1 MKKSVFTLLPLL
13 LIASCS
19 KTETTFDKK
28 YYKEVYEKDFLV
40 FHKDYVQ
47 VGHTGRYAAIYE
59 EHPLEFEVRI
69 NEYHPVDVEVDEKK
83 SYRNVYLCYWSS
95 NSFYLYGFFFDDK
108 TFIEISE
115 VKGTKEGGYY
125 VYLDY
130 LYKTK

>member
-28 YYKEVYEKDFLV
+28 YYKQVYEKDFLV

-47 VGHTGRYAAIYE
+47 VDLERRYSAIYE
-59 EHPLEFEVRI
+59 EHPLEFETRI

-83 SYRNVYLCYWSS
+83 SYRNVYICNASY
-95 NSFYLYGFFFDDK
+95 NFFYLYGFFFDDK
-108 TFIEISE
+108 TFIEVSE
-115 VKGTKEGGYY
+115 VKRTQDGGYY